1 VSDDTVWQFWE
12 GPVPAYIDLCLET
25 VRAHAPQVRCLDGAA
40 FAELRTE
47 PEIDLTRL
55 MVQHQADYIRAYL
68 LNTYGGMWLD
78 ADCVVF
84 ADLQPYLDAL
94 RVSDY
99 IGYRDNFDGIQSG
112 LMVSR
117 AGGRIIGLHYAK
129 VVDFLASGQE
139 LQWLS
144 IGQWPLDN
152 ALVEVSWQGYLQL
165 DRRTIAPIGWEQTEA
180 FFVERTD
187 EEHAEHFVAEA
198 HCYMLS
204 NSTVPEWFRCL
215 SRDEVLTGRTFLS
228 YLLRRALR

>member
-1 VSDDTVWQFWE
+1 MSNDTVWQFWE
-12 GPVPAYIDLCLET
+12 GPVPAYIDLCFET
-25 VRAHAPQVRCLDGAA
+25 VRAHAPLVRRLDLAA
-40 FAELRTE
+40 FEELRTE
-47 PEIDLTRL
+47 PEIDLTGL

-78 ADCVVF
+78 ADCVVLS
-84 ADLQPYLDAL
+84 DLQPFLDAL

-99 IGYRDNFDGIQSG
+99 IGYRDNFDGIQIG
-112 LMVSR
+112 LMVARARGNVISR
-117 AGGRIIGLHYAK
+117 HYAK

-144 IGQWPLDN
+144 IGQWRLDN

-165 DRRTIAPIGWEQTEA
+165 DRRTVAPIGWEQTEA

-187 EEHAEHFVAEA
+187 EEHAQHFVDDA

-204 NSTVPEWFRCL
+204 NSTVPGWFRDL
-215 SRDEVLTGRTFLS
+215 SRDEVLSGPTFLS
-228 YLLRRALR
+228 YLLRRALS